1 MLREQFDNLTATN
14 NSLCATNERL
24 QQSKQQLVIIT
35 DTVSVC
41 LIY

>member
-1 MLREQFDNLTATN
+1 MLREQFDNLTASN

-35 DTVSVC
+35 DTVCVFK
-41 LIY
+41 